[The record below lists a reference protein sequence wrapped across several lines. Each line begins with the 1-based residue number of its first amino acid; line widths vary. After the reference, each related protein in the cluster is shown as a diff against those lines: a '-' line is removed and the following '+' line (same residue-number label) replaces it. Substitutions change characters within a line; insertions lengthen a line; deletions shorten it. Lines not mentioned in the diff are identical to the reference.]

1 MASEYSYRFTEKA
14 IADLESI
21 IGYMAMELSNPV
33 AAKGFIDKLQGNID
47 IICAFPKSGARVTN
61 EFLPDMDIRKIVVDS
76 YLLYYTM
83 DEGENT
89 IFILR
94 IIYGRRDVNEILNEL
109 NI

>member
-1 MASEYSYRFTEKA
+1 V
-14 IADLESI
+14 
-21 IGYMAMELSNPV
+21 V
-33 AAKGFIDKLQGNID
+33 A
-47 IICAFPKSGARVTN
+47 N
-61 EFLPDMDIRKIVVDS
+61 EFLPDMDIRKMVVDS